1 MAYGGAIGGAN
12 EKLKS
17 ECGTVSCVSGPIKA
31 PFDILADKLR
41 GFRQVSLDVYRQP
54 DKVQKACEAL
64 MPYLYMNAKI
74 ASDPSK
80 QVPVS
85 VWLHRGTMF
94 SKDMYERF
102 FWPTLK
108 EIIIKLWKED
118 GIQTI
123 WYAEGNWDKWLK
135 YTAQLPEKSII
146 YHSDKGDIF
155 EVHKQVGEK
164 FAISGG
170 IPNDLLAFGT
180 PQEVREYCKKVIQT
194 VGRDG
199 GYLMD
204 ASAIIQSDAKIENMR
219 AMTEATLEYGAY

>member
-1 MAYGGAIGGAN
+1 
-12 EKLKS
+12 
-17 ECGTVSCVSGPIKA
+17 
-31 PFDILADKLR
+31 
-41 GFRQVSLDVYRQP
+41 
-54 DKVQKACEAL
+54 
-64 MPYLYMNAKI
+64 
-74 ASDPSK
+74 
-80 QVPVS
+80 
-85 VWLHRGTMF
+85 
-94 SKDMYERF
+94 MYERF

-135 YTAQLPEKSII
+135 YTAELPEKSII

-180 PQEVREYCKKVIQT
+180 PDEVKEYCKKVIQT
-194 VGRDG
+194 VGKDG

-204 ASAIIQSDAKIENMR
+204 ASAIIQSDAKIENMK
-219 AMTEATLEYGAY
+219 AMTEATLEYGVY